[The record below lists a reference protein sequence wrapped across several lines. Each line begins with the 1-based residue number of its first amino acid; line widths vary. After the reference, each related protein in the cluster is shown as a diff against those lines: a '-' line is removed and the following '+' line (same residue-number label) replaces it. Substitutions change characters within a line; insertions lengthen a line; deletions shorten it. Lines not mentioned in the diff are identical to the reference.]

1 MVLIKS
7 KPDTLFNERFVP
19 QSFNQLM
26 NAFFEDSKINAS
38 GFDFIP
44 KADIIESEQHYEI
57 HMALPGIKKEDIK
70 ISVDG
75 DMLNIEGE
83 RKTSI
88 SEDTEKYVRRETR
101 FGKFSRSFNIAKL
114 DSSAIE
120 AGFENGILTVKL
132 PKQKADKQSVITIK

>member
-7 KPDTLFNERFVP
+7 KPETLFNERFVP
-19 QSFNQLM
+19 QSFNHLM

-38 GFDFIP
+38 GFDFLP

-57 HMALPGIKKEDIK
+57 HMALPGIRKEDIR
-70 ISVDG
+70 ISVEG

-83 RKTSI
+83 RKKSI
-88 SEDTEKYVRRETR
+88 SEDTEKYVRRETT

-132 PKQKADKQSVITIK
+132 PKQKTEKQSIITIK